1 MVNRINVSRII
12 FFYFSFIHNMD
23 IPFHAN
29 IGRIPQMKPSF
40 WLSPAR
46 RIAAKIFALTVLA
59 SGLSSASAE
68 DLDILVI
75 GSSRSFS
82 FGQNGSYWG
91 TESGTVREHAFNP
104 SAIRSELQSILA
116 QDPAI
121 AGSANVT
128 FEDIY
133 KTKTHNVR
141 VDRHNTWS
149 ITNRCLSLAQHYMWP
164 EGRTERLA
172 NLRGEG
178 DRQWDYIVLCFDPY
192 ILGNFPGMVV
202 EGVKLIQDEV
212 AKSAHP
218 AQILLFA
225 QWPSESTA
233 FSEDDFNEVVQRIGA
248 SAGLT
253 VIPAGKAWASYTP
266 KDTPSGVTR
275 PTPKGAYL
283 GAAAIYSTIF
293 DRSAKTSGYTF
304 SPDGNNI
311 ADHTLAE
318 VQANASISHFS
329 GAYEGIN
336 PFQMKYVTKR
346 LVSYRHTGTS
356 TEDGIQG
363 GLTRLQTPQRI
374 QFTTSSYPGPN
385 GGRWDFNYGRGNDTF
400 EPHKQ
405 YNMDPAIYDRSY
417 GFPMH
422 HCYLNSAPGTMP
434 YGIDKQYLNDFNG
447 MYDDGTDLGIAH
459 NMIRPGTRRL
469 SLPEDVR
476 TVPIRLMWLKM
487 VEASPGFHPL
497 RDNIHMNRRL
507 DDATAAYMYT
517 LLSGRCPVT
526 PEPANPGS
534 TAWLQWLGNK
544 IGYETAWQMAHLTTR
559 VPGFRVLPSSTSATT
574 VTPGPGGT
582 TETMTV
588 QFMYPPQEDVIVTV
602 STSNPTAAIIGPRT
616 LVFTP
621 ENHAVPQT
629 VTVAGLPGALSSE
642 PFEVVFSTSSA
653 DHIFDGLGDAW
664 AYTNNR
670 SATAT
675 LTLVELT
682 DRSEV
687 VGVGSSL
694 LIDLGVPGS
703 AESNTTI
710 VQPTHGTLT
719 WSGANVLY
727 SPDAE
732 YVGED
737 SFAFAVNAGGTL
749 SKGYVALTVQDV
761 SSLVFDHTGENTT
774 VTEGGDSDTYWV
786 ALNGAPDE
794 TVSVSLTVDDQV
806 TVTPTT
812 LTFTPGNWNVPQ
824 AVTVTAVDDDVHE
837 LLHTGTITHT
847 TSSADPDWDGLT
859 QDFVVIIIDNDNTA
873 PVANAGP
880 NQTVALSGSEPWTP
894 AELTTAAWYDA
905 SDATTITTTGGAV
918 SEWADKSGNN
928 RHASQ
933 GTPANQ
939 PAYIAEGLNG
949 RPVVQFDGSNDFFSV
964 DLNFLAGVSHSAF
977 IVTKPTHFS
986 NIYGAATA
994 NQGANSLHVG
1004 FNGANYRMNYWG
1016 NNYTPAR
1023 SANFLA
1029 GSANV
1034 MNYAW
1039 RTGVGKEIFAN
1050 GRSEGS
1056 NTDAGNIGTMAGGG
1070 RIGHTTTGSH
1080 SAFGGDIAEIIML
1093 TGAVDASTRQTI
1105 EGYLAHKWGL
1115 ATSLPVDHP
1124 FEDAAPGAAVAT
1136 ATLNGMA
1143 TDADGDTLITTWI
1156 MVSGPGE
1163 VVFADASALHTTAA
1177 FSALG
1182 TYVLRLIADDSMDIG
1197 FDEVTIT
1204 VTDTVQQTYSAW
1216 IAGFDADGQ
1225 TGFNDDYNNDG
1236 VPNGLKYFFDIDPTV
1251 PSPGVMSL
1259 AMNAPAQHQFTLTH
1273 PLRDT
1278 VPADIHA
1285 EYRWSKDLVIY
1296 HADGATDS
1304 EGTTVTFA
1312 RSEPV
1317 DGIVTVTATLNG
1329 TPTDRVFVTLAV
1341 SLMP

>member
-1 MVNRINVSRII
+1 
-12 FFYFSFIHNMD
+12 MD
-23 IPFHAN
+23 ITYRTAIDHHRPPSYPKEPFLFSSL
-29 IGRIPQMKPSF
+29 M
-40 WLSPAR
+40 
-46 RIAAKIFALTVLA
+46 RIAAKFFFITVLSA
-59 SGLSSASAE
+59 GLSTASA
-68 DLDILVI
+68 DDIDILVI
-75 GSSRSFS
+75 GSSSSFS
-82 FGQNGSYWG
+82 VGRTSST
-91 TESGTVREHAFNP
+91 TESGTVREQIFNP
-104 SAIRSELQSILA
+104 SGIANQLLSILTN
-116 QDPAI
+116 DPAVTG
-121 AGSANVT
+121 AVNVQ
-128 FEDIY
+128 FEDIF
-133 KTKTHNVR
+133 KTKTHNV
-141 VDRHNTWS
+141 DYSGSNNWS
-149 ITNRCLSLAQHYMWP
+149 VTNRCHSLAQHFMWP
-164 EGRTERLA
+164 EGKAARLA
-172 NLRGEG
+172 NFRGEG
-178 DRQWDYIVLCFDPY
+178 NHQWDYIVLCFDPY
-192 ILGNFPGMVV
+192 ILGNFPGMVA
-202 EGVKLIQDEV
+202 EGVKLIQQEV

-225 QWPSESTA
+225 QWPWENSI
-233 FSEDDFNEVVQRIGA
+233 FSVDDYNEVVQRVGA
-248 SAGLT
+248 SAGLP
-253 VIPAGKAWASYTP
+253 VVPAGKAWGSYTP
-266 KDTPSGVTR
+266 KDSVSNNTR

-283 GAAAIYSTIF
+283 GAASIYSKIF
-293 DRSAKTSGYTF
+293 DRSAKSSAYTF
-304 SPDGNNI
+304 AADGNNI
-311 ADHTLAE
+311 ADHALAV
-318 VQANASISHFS
+318 VQANAAISHFS
-329 GAYEGIN
+329 GAYQGIN

-346 LVSYRHTGTS
+346 VVSDRHTGTS
-356 TEDGIQG
+356 TERGIRDA
-363 GLTRLQTPQRI
+363 LVRLAAVQRI
-374 QFTTSSYPGPN
+374 QFTTSSYPGATGP
-385 GGRWDFNYGRGNDTF
+385 RWDFNYGRGNDTF
-400 EPHKQ
+400 EDDKD
-405 YNMDPAIYDRSY
+405 YEVDPNKYDRSY

-422 HCYLNSAPGTMP
+422 HYKMNSAPNTMP

-447 MYDDGTDLGIAH
+447 MYDDGTDLGIAY
-459 NMIRPGTRRL
+459 NMIRPGTREL
-469 SLPEDVR
+469 GLPEDVR
-476 TVPIRLMWLKM
+476 AIPIRLMWLKM
-487 VEASPGFHPL
+487 RETTPGFHPL
-497 RDNIHMNRRL
+497 RDNSHMSHQL

-534 TAWLQWLGNK
+534 TEWLRWLGNK

-574 VTPGPGGT
+574 VTPGPTGT
-582 TETMTV
+582 RQTMTV

-675 LTLVELT
+675 LTLVELA

-703 AESNTTI
+703 AESNTTLI
-710 VQPTHGTLT
+710 SPVHGTLA
-719 WSGANVLY
+719 WSGSDVVYTPNAGY
-727 SPDAE
+727 I
-732 YVGED
+732 GED
-737 SFAFAVNAGGTL
+737 EFAFAVNVGGTL
-749 SKGYVALTVQDV
+749 TTAYVALTVEDV
-761 SSLVFDHTGENTT
+761 PSLVISHAGENTT

-812 LTFTPGNWNVPQ
+812 LTFAPGNWNVPQ

-837 LLHTGTITHT
+837 LLHTGIITHT
-847 TSSADPDWDGLT
+847 TSSLDPDWDGLS
-859 QDFVVIIIDNDNTA
+859 QDFIVIIIDNDNTA

-880 NQTVALSGSEPWTP
+880 NQTLGLSGSAPWTP
-894 AELTTAAWYDA
+894 AELTIAAWYDA
-905 SDATTITTTGGAV
+905 SDAATITATGGAV
-918 SEWADKSGNN
+918 SEWRDKSGNT
-928 RHASQ
+928 RHATQ

-949 RPVVQFDGSNDFFSV
+949 RHVVQFDGANDFFSV
-964 DLNFLAGVSHSAF
+964 DLDFLAGVSHSAF

-986 NIYGAATA
+986 NIYGAASA
-994 NQGANSLHVG
+994 SQGANSLHVG

-1016 NNYTPAR
+1016 NNFTPAR

-1029 GSANV
+1029 GNANV

-1124 FEDAAPGAAVAT
+1124 FEDAAPGAAGAT

-1143 TDADGDTLITTWI
+1143 TDADGDALITTWI

-1182 TYVLRLIADDSMDIG
+1182 TYVLRLSADDSMDIG

-1216 IAGFDADGQ
+1216 IAGFDAGGQ